1 MKINTSFI
9 TVKLLLLRSGR
20 SEPTVSLVQDDTK
33 DQEPSAKWKFI
44 IGGWVK
50 DKKCL
55 ELHLERENV
64 QVWWKKPFAWISL
77 VYDSVI

>member
-1 MKINTSFI
+1 M
-9 TVKLLLLRSGR
+9 VKLLLIRSGR
-20 SEPTVSLVQDDTK
+20 SELAVSLVQDDAK

-44 IGGWVK
+44 IAGWVK

-64 QVWWKKPFAWISL
+64 QV
-77 VYDSVI
+77 